1 MQIYNI
7 RSLRIFKGVYWER
20 YFLATIPGE
29 SIEIDF
35 SRNPTTPSARTAHV
49 NTSLCSRPPVT
60 SLTCFVAQLLL

>member
-29 SIEIDF
+29 SIEIF
-35 SRNPTTPSARTAHV
+35 
-49 NTSLCSRPPVT
+49 LGIRPPPQLEPRMLTQVYVVDRQ
-60 SLTCFVAQLLL
+60 SLV